1 MAKLLV
7 TKKKKIIRDVQD
19 YAANKAYPHPPFNSN
34 SFNFTSDN
42 FAVPSELNGDDE
54 SIPVPSTD
62 NINNEEIQPV
72 RRSER
77 LNNTNNNNNNNN
89 NNTNFGHQGSNSNN
103 NQSGPNRSSDF
114 QMNQGG
120 RNNSRREN
128 KNQGQTQNKW
138 NQWRR

>member
-19 YAANKAYPHPPFNSN
+19 YAANKAYPRPPCNSN
-34 SFNFTSDN
+34 SFNFTSNN

-62 NINNEEIQPV
+62 NINNDEIKPV

-77 LNNTNNNNNNNN
+77 LNNTNNKNNNN
-89 NNTNFGHQGSNSNN
+89 NNTKFGHQGSNSNN
-103 NQSGPNRSSDF
+103 NQLGPNRSSDF
-114 QMNQGG
+114 QMNQDG
-120 RNNSRREN
+120 RNNNRRVN
-128 KNQGQTQNKW
+128 RNQGQIWNKQN
-138 NQWRR
+138 QRWR